1 MEKKEPKVVVLL
13 STYNGEKYLKQQL
26 DSILEQT
33 YENTEIL
40 VRDDGSK
47 DATLSILKE
56 YEKQNNVRV
65 IQGKNIGFVD
75 SFMELLKQSPDA
87 QYYAF
92 ADQDDVWEKD
102 KIKRAVSI
110 LEREESK
117 EDKEQYPIMY
127 YSSYDF
133 YDENMQ
139 FAYHPDTRGKTNFL
153 NSLVECVNLGMAT
166 VINKQAKDK
175 VLQKI
180 PKENCLGHD
189 WWSYMICTAFGKVI
203 YDEKSMVKHRI
214 HQTNT
219 SKCGES
225 RKEKYTRRFQTLFT
239 DNHFKKLGRQIQEF
253 GECFYND
260 LSKENKETM
269 DLFLSDKNICIQIK
283 KIFYPKRIMNILKE
297 EIILRVGFLL
307 WMI

>member
-1 MEKKEPKVVVLL
+1 MENKQPKVVVLL
-13 STYNGEKYLKQQL
+13 STYNGEAYVKQQL

-33 YENTEIL
+33 YENIQIL

-47 DATLSILKE
+47 DDTLSILKE
-56 YEKQNNVRV
+56 YEKQDNVSV
-65 IQGKNIGFVD
+65 ILGENIGFVD
-75 SFMELLKQSPDA
+75 SFMELLKQSPHA

-102 KIKRAVSI
+102 KIERAVSI
-110 LEREESK
+110 LEK
-117 EDKEQYPIMY
+117 QEDKENCPIMY

-133 YDENMQ
+133 YNEKMQ
-139 FAYHPDTRGKTNFL
+139 FVSHPDTRGKTNFL

-189 WWSYMICTAFGKVI
+189 WWIYMVCSAFGKVI
-203 YDEKSMVKHRI
+203 YDEKPMVKHRI

-225 RKEKYTRRFQTLFT
+225 RKEKYTRRFQTLFA
-239 DNHFKKLGRQIQEF
+239 DNHFKRLKRQIEEF

-260 LSKENKETM
+260 LSKENQKVM
-269 DLFLSDKNICIQIK
+269 DLFLSSKNMGLQMK
-283 KIFYPKRIMNILKE
+283 KLFYPKRIMNVLKE
-297 EIILRVGFLL
+297 EIILRIGFLF